1 MDKEQ
6 SRTATNTNAME
17 QASTPPADSVTR
29 HKLQI
34 DGRTLEYTAT
44 AGTLDVEDMTQ
55 QASARIFY
63 VAYTVDPRPQGGSR
77 PVAFAYN
84 GGPGAASAY
93 LHMGAWGPKRIEVH
107 TPGSTPPAPYRLV
120 DNRHTLLA
128 STDLVFIDPVGT
140 GYSHVLG
147 DTPRDAFFGVESD
160 VSSIGEFIRRYL
172 SRSGRWNSPKFLAG
186 ESYGTTRSALLVDAL
201 QRRFSVDFNG
211 VILISSILDFET
223 MDFDPGNDMPY
234 PLYLPTY
241 AATAHY
247 HDALAS
253 RYRAQDLQP
262 FLEQVRDFARSDY
275 TAALMAG
282 DALGERERQRVA
294 RRLAALSGLEQGY
307 WLTADLRVTAS
318 RFRKRLL
325 HRRQE
330 VVGRY
335 DSRYSGADLDAVA
348 SAAGYDPTSAA
359 IDGAY
364 TAAINT
370 HLHQDLEYGRDRQ
383 YVVLNPQAIER
394 WRWLPS
400 VPGYDKAY
408 YIDVARNLRS
418 AMIRNPYLQVFFGKG
433 YYDLAT
439 PFHAT
444 EYTIRHM
451 ALPPA
456 LRSNITLR
464 HYPAGH
470 MLYLRDQD
478 QAALNT
484 DLTAFIASA
493 TRSE

>member
-1 MDKEQ
+1 
-6 SRTATNTNAME
+6 ME
-17 QASTPPADSVTR
+17 QVSTPPTDSVTR
-29 HKLQI
+29 HQLQI
-34 DGRTLEYTAT
+34 GGRTLEYTAT
-44 AGTLDVEDMTQ
+44 AGTLDVKGQ
-55 QASARIFY
+55 GNNASARIFY
-63 VAYTVDPRPQGGSR
+63 VAYTVEPDSRIDSR
-77 PVAFAYN
+77 PIAFAYN

-93 LHMGAWGPKRIEVH
+93 LHMGAWGPKRVEVH
-107 TPGSTPPAPYRLV
+107 TPGVTPPAPYELV
-120 DNRHTLLA
+120 DNRWSLLA
-128 STDLVFIDPVGT
+128 CTDLVFIDPVGT
-140 GYSHVLG
+140 GYSHVLD
-147 DTPRDAFFGVESD
+147 DTPPDAFFGVESD
-160 VSSIGEFIRRYL
+160 VTSIGEFIRRYL
-172 SRSGRWNSPKFLAG
+172 SRFGRWNSPKFLAG

-201 QRRFSVDFNG
+201 QKRFSVDFNG
-211 VILISSILDFET
+211 VILVSSILDFET
-223 MDFDPGNDMPY
+223 MDFGPGNDLPY

-241 AATAHY
+241 AATARFHGV
-247 HDALAS
+247 LAPS
-253 RYRAQDLQP
+253 YQEQDLKP

-294 RRLAALSGLEQGY
+294 RQLSALTGLERAY
-307 WLTADLRVTAS
+307 WLEADLRVTAP

-325 HRRQE
+325 RRRQE

-335 DSRYSGADLDAVA
+335 DSRYSGADLDAVD
-348 SAAGYDPTSAA
+348 SSAGYDPTSAA

-370 HLHQDLEYGRDRQ
+370 HLHQNLEYGRDRQ
-383 YVVLNPQAIER
+383 YVVLNPTAIEQ

-418 AMIRNPYLQVFFGKG
+418 AMVRNPYLKVFFGKG

-439 PFHAT
+439 PFYAT

-451 ALPPA
+451 ALPQSQ
-456 LRSNITLR
+456 RDNITLR

-478 QAALNT
+478 QEALNA
-484 DLTAFIASA
+484 DLTAFIQSA
-493 TRSE
+493 TRSIQ